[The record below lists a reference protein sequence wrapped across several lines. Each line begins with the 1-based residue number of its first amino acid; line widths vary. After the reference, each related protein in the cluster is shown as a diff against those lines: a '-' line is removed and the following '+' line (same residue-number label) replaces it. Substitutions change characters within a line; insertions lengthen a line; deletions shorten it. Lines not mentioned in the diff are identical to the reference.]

1 MAVILGNKTW
11 SPGSLQ
17 RGVALNT
24 DTPGDS
30 TLQRVLNALN
40 RSWLDVRN
48 YVFAYPRGTSP
59 SATTNVTLN
68 GGLTATAFRFRA
80 HNPVGLQNLQFVV
93 EGRYVG
99 GTGAVVRLKEGGI
112 TIATATLTTSF
123 AASTTFGTITA
134 GDQTYTIEVETQASS
149 VATVRNIWVSW
160 GDFV

>member
-1 MAVILGNKTW
+1 MAVLL
-11 SPGSLQ
+11 GSLSWPPSDFQ
-17 RGVALNT
+17 AGRPINS
-24 DTPGDS
+24 DRPGDS
-30 TLQRVLNALN
+30 ALQRVANALN
-40 RSWLDVRN
+40 RSWLDCAN
-48 YVFAYPRGTSP
+48 YLFAYPSGLSP

-80 HNPVGLQNLQFVV
+80 HNPVGLVNLRFIV

-99 GTGAVVRLKEGGI
+99 GTGAVVRLKEGGV

-123 AASTTFGTITA
+123 AASTTFGTVA
-134 GDQTYTIEVETQASS
+134 SGDQTYTIEVETQASS

>member
-1 MAVILGNKTW
+1 MAVLLGDKTW

-17 RGVALNT
+17 RGVAINA
-24 DTPGDS
+24 DSPGDS
-30 TLQRVLNALN
+30 TLQRALNALN

-59 SATTNVTLN
+59 SLTTDVTLN
-68 GGLTATAFRFRA
+68 ASLTSTAFRFRA
-80 HNPVGLQNLQFVV
+80 HNPVGLQNLLFVV

-99 GTGAVVRLKEGGI
+99 GTGAVARLKEGGV

-123 AASTTFGTITA
+123 AASTTSGAVTA
-134 GDQTYTIEVETQASS
+134 GDQTYTIEVQTQAGS